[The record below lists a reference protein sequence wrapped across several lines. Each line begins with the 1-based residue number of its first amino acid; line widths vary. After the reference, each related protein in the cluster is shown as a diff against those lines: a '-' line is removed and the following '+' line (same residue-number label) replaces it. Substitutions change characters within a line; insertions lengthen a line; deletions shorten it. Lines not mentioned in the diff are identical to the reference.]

1 MFINKVSPSK
11 IKVFDECKAK
21 YKFKYIHYLKEEFND
36 NLSTDALQF
45 GQYIHKV
52 LEDGVNCKTYE
63 ELVAIAKSVRS
74 QFTFSKEKEML
85 TEASLRN
92 FIVFNKD
99 LTDTVSTE
107 MRFSVPSPC
116 EGYDLNGII
125 DRVVMGKTGDLLV
138 IDYKTSKRAAA
149 KKDLYHDAQMQMYAY
164 AIHKM
169 YDVPI
174 DRVTVAHYY
183 PHLDKF
189 VSIKYSAKH
198 ISLFLNAQKSKVWD
212 IRKRKKDDFHPVT
225 NRFCD
230 WCGYKDICPAYGAD
244 PKKVDIMI
252 EEIAK
257 KRRHEKKL
265 KGHYEKKGKK
275 P

>member
-21 YKFKYIHYLKEEFND
+21 YKFKYIHYLNEEFNE
-36 NLSTDALQF
+36 NLSKDALQF
-45 GQYIHKV
+45 GQFIHKV
-52 LEDGVNCKTYE
+52 LEDGVKCTTYE
-63 ELVAIAKSVRS
+63 ELAAIASSIRS
-74 QFTFSKEKEML
+74 QYTFSAEKEVL
-85 TEASLRN
+85 TERSLRN
-92 FIVFNKD
+92 FLIFNKD
-99 LTDTVSTE
+99 LTETVSTE
-107 MRFSVPSPC
+107 MHFNVPSPC

-138 IDYKTSKRAAA
+138 IDYKTSKRAVS
-149 KKDLYHDAQMQMYAY
+149 KRDLYNDTQMQMYTY

-174 DRVTVAHYY
+174 DKVTVAHYY

-189 VSIKYSAKH
+189 VSIKYSARH
-198 ISLFLNAQKSKVWD
+198 ISMFLKKQKDKVWD
-212 IRKRKKDDFHPVT
+212 IRKRTKNDFHPVV

-244 PKKVDIMI
+244 ESKVAVLI
-252 EEIAK
+252 EEIHK
-257 KRRHEKKL
+257 KRRAEKKA
-265 KGHYEKKGKK
+265 KGFYTKKTCK

>member
-1 MFINKVSPSK
+1 MFIDKVSPSK

-21 YKFKYIHYLKEEFND
+21 YKFKYIHYLKEEYNE

-45 GQYIHKV
+45 GQFIHKV
-52 LEDGVNCKTYE
+52 LEDGVNCKSYD
-63 ELVAIAKSVRS
+63 ELVEIAKSVRS
-74 QFTFSKEKEML
+74 QYTFSKEKERL
-85 TEASLRN
+85 TESSLRN
-92 FIVFNKD
+92 FIMFNKS

-107 MRFSVPSPC
+107 MSFSVPSPC
-116 EGYDLNGII
+116 EGYHINGII
-125 DRVVMGKTGDLLV
+125 DRIVMGKTGDLLV
-138 IDYKTSKRAAA
+138 IDYKTSKRPAA

-169 YDVPI
+169 YDVPV

-189 VSIKYSAKH
+189 VSIKYSSKH
-198 ISLFLNAQKSKVWD
+198 IALFLNAQKGKVWD

-230 WCGYKDICPAYGAD
+230 WCGYKGLCPAYGAD
-244 PKKVDIMI
+244 PNKVDELI
-252 EEIAK
+252 EEIGK
-257 KRRHEKKL
+257 KRRHEKRL
-265 KGHYEKKGKK
+265 RGHFTKKDN